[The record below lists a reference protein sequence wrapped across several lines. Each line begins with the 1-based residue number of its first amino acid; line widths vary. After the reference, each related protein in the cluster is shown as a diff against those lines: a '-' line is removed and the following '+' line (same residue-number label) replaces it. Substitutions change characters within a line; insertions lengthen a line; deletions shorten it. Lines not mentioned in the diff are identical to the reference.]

1 MGVDFSTLKLQEEP
15 SKLSFKEKL
24 DMYQDKTNQILG
36 DLLKAYLPNRNNN
49 KNNNSKEV
57 KGMSLVELL
66 NPEKCNEYAT
76 YLSGQLQKDFKVFEL
91 EQFGDEKIY
100 LKMKNTS
107 NNSDKN
113 ELERE
118 KKKSM

>member
-1 MGVDFSTLKLQEEP
+1 MGVDFSTLQLQEAP

-66 NPEKCNEYAT
+66 NPDKCNEYAT
-76 YLSGQLQKDFKVFEL
+76 YLSGQLQKDFKVL
-91 EQFGDEKIY
+91 MD
-100 LKMKNTS
+100 
-107 NNSDKN
+107 DD
-113 ELERE
+113 
-118 KKKSM
+118 